1 MQRFALMS
9 FSIFLFIIT
18 ACEPLTPQVDV
29 KKEEAAI
36 RALTTSWFEAESR
49 RDVEACLSL
58 LSPDIIV
65 HPGESP
71 PFSGIDAMRADLE
84 GFFST
89 SFKEIVPQNRSVFVA
104 TAGDLAYDFGEWRVA
119 WPGADGVSYSSGKST
134 IIWRKFDG
142 KWKCVHLSYGS
153 TRSAEDVSQ

>member
-1 MQRFALMS
+1 MQRFALVS
-9 FSIFLFIIT
+9 FGIFLFIIT
-18 ACEPLTPQVDV
+18 ACKPLTPQIDL
-29 KKEEAAI
+29 KKETAVV

-49 RDVEACLSL
+49 RDVAACLSL

-65 HPGESP
+65 HPGERP

-104 TAGDLAYDFGEWRVA
+104 AAGDLAYDFGEWRVT
-119 WPGADGVSYSSGKST
+119 WESADGLTYTSGKST
-134 IIWRKFDG
+134 IIWRKFED
-142 KWKCVHLSYGS
+142 KWKCVHLSYSS
-153 TRSAEDVSQ
+153 TRPADDNDQ